1 MLLTEIF
8 MKIVQSEMIIGILCQ
23 KRFKNP
29 VKHLRWSFCENSYVI
44 NYFHKR
50 PILDVWQ
57 ASENV
62 FQFDQLQPKGLSN

>member
-29 VKHLRWSFCENSYVI
+29 VKHLRWSFCENSYVV

-50 PILDVWQ
+50 PILDV
-57 ASENV
+57 
-62 FQFDQLQPKGLSN
+62 